1 MKNRTVYIV
10 ENANGEHKI
19 FSSYQ
24 RAMAEALKVYDRF
37 INNSRESYTLES
49 YARDLKELINT
60 SRIDEIVY
68 VFDADFEDTEIN

>member
-1 MKNRTVYIV
+1 MI
-10 ENANGEHKI
+10 GC
-19 FSSYQ
+19 
-24 RAMAEALKVYDRF
+24 